1 MRLGKLIL
9 KIKLRIGN
17 IINYSLQ
24 IMPETITTPN
34 ISTKVDS
41 NIKLLST
48 EVQEIISQ
56 KPSWIVRNGI
66 MLFLVIIVV
75 LLTTTFFISYPD
87 VVNANATF
95 TSLNA
100 PKEVKARAEGKLI
113 KLLVAEGKLVNENAI
128 IGFLESRAAH
138 KEVIALSQIIDNTQN
153 NIVTNDLNGLY
164 AAYKNLGEVQQ
175 PYQVFMQAFNT
186 YKQYLSSGFYTRKKN
201 MLQQDYTF
209 LQRLHGNLEEQKKM
223 QQEDLGLAS
232 KNFDANKMLNN
243 DKVIADVEFR
253 NERSK
258 YISKAMSIPQINA
271 SLINN
276 ENSKHEKE
284 KEIAQLEN
292 DIAQQNGIFAQAL
305 NTLKAQLDDWK
316 SKFLLMAPVAGKI
329 YFAEFLQENSQI
341 KVGQTICFVN
351 PENTQYYARIF
362 IPQTNFGKIKVGEE
376 ALLKLNAYPYRE
388 FGIIKAKLNFISSI
402 PTDSGFIAKVILPN
416 GLVTNY
422 KKQLHYTEGL
432 SATAEIITDNL
443 QLSDRL
449 FNELRAVFKKKL

>member
-1 MRLGKLIL
+1 
-9 KIKLRIGN
+9 
-17 IINYSLQ
+17 
-24 IMPETITTPN
+24 MPEIITTQNLPTTN
-34 ISTKVDS
+34 GS

-66 MLFLVIIVV
+66 VLFLGIIAAMIA
-75 LLTTTFFISYPD
+75 TTFFISYPD
-87 VVNANATF
+87 VISANATF

-100 PKEVKARAEGKLI
+100 PKEVKARAEGKLV
-113 KLLVAEGKLVNENAI
+113 KLSVAEGKLVNKNDV
-128 IGFLESRAAH
+128 IGFLESRAVH
-138 KEVIALSQIIDNTQN
+138 NEVIALSQAIDNAQK
-153 NIVTNDLNGLY
+153 NINVNEISGLY
-164 AAYKNLGEVQQ
+164 ASYKNLGEVQQ

-186 YKQYLSSGFYTRKKN
+186 YKQYLSSGFYSRKKN
-201 MLQQDYTF
+201 MLQQDYFF
-209 LQRLHGNLEEQKKM
+209 LQRLHSNLEVQKKM
-223 QQEDLGLAS
+223 QQEDVGLAS
-232 KNFDANKMLNN
+232 KNFDANKLLSN

-292 DIAQQNGIFAQAL
+292 DIAQQKNIFIQAL
-305 NTLKAQLDDWK
+305 NSLKAQVDDWK
-316 SKFLLMAPVAGKI
+316 SKFLLIAPVAGKVS
-329 YFAEFLQENSQI
+329 FAEFLQENSQI

-351 PENTQYYARIF
+351 PENTQYYARVF
-362 IPQTNFGKIKVGEE
+362 IPQTNFGKIKTGEE
-376 ALLKLNAYPYRE
+376 VLLKLNAYPYRE
-388 FGIIKAKLNFISSI
+388 FGIIKAKLDFVSSI

-416 GLVTNY
+416 GLTTNY

-432 SATAEIITDNL
+432 SAQAEIITEDL

-449 FNELRAVFKKKL
+449 FNPPCSFFY

>member
-1 MRLGKLIL
+1 
-9 KIKLRIGN
+9 
-17 IINYSLQ
+17 
-24 IMPETITTPN
+24 MPEIITTPN
-34 ISTKVDS
+34 LLTANGS

-66 MLFLVIIVV
+66 VLFLGIIVM
-75 LLTTTFFISYPD
+75 LLVSTFFISYPD

-100 PKEVKARAEGKLI
+100 PKEVKARAEGKLV
-113 KLLVAEGKLVNENAI
+113 KLSVAEGKLVNENEI
-128 IGFLESRAAH
+128 IGFLESRAVH
-138 KEVIALSQIIDNTQN
+138 NEVISLSQVIDNAQN
-153 NIVTNDLNGLY
+153 NIVANDLNGLY

-175 PYQVFMQAFNT
+175 PYQVFMLVFNT
-186 YKQYLSSGFYTRKKN
+186 YKQYLSNGFYARKKN

-223 QQEDLGLAS
+223 QQEDVALAS
-232 KNFDANKMLNN
+232 KNFDANKILNN

-292 DIAQQNGIFAQAL
+292 DITQQKGIFTQAL

-329 YFAEFLQENSQI
+329 SFAEFLQENSQI
-341 KVGQTICFVN
+341 KVGQTIFFVN
-351 PENTQYYARIF
+351 PENTQYYARVF
-362 IPQTNFGKIKVGEE
+362 IPQTNFGKIKTGEE
-376 ALLKLNAYPYRE
+376 VLLKLNAYPYRE
-388 FGIIKAKLNFISSI
+388 FGIIKAKVDFISAI
-402 PTDSGFIAKVILPN
+402 PTDSGFVAKVVLPN
-416 GLVTNY
+416 GLRTNY

-432 SATAEIITDNL
+432 SAQAEIITEDL

-449 FNELRAVFKKKL
+449 FNELRAVFTKK

>member
-1 MRLGKLIL
+1 
-9 KIKLRIGN
+9 
-17 IINYSLQ
+17 
-24 IMPETITTPN
+24 MPEIITTPN
-34 ISTKVDS
+34 LLTTNDS

-66 MLFLVIIVV
+66 VLFLIIIAAMIA
-75 LLTTTFFISYPD
+75 TTFFISYTD

-100 PKEVKARAEGKLI
+100 PKDVKARVEGKLV
-113 KLLVAEGKLVNENAI
+113 KLLVAEGKLVNENDI

-138 KEVIALSQIIDNTQN
+138 NEVIALSEVINNAQN
-153 NIVTNDLNGLY
+153 NINANEISGLY
-164 AAYKNLGEVQQ
+164 ASYKNLGEVQQ

-186 YKQYLSSGFYTRKKN
+186 YKQYLSSGFYNRKKN
-201 MLQQDYTF
+201 MLQQDYGF
-209 LQRLHGNLEEQKKM
+209 LQRLHSNLEEQKKM
-223 QQEDLGLAS
+223 QQEDVGLAS
-232 KNFDANKMLNN
+232 KNFDANKLLSN

-292 DIAQQNGIFAQAL
+292 DIAQQKNIFVQAL
-305 NTLKAQLDDWK
+305 NSLKAQLDDWK
-316 SKFLLMAPVAGKI
+316 SKFLLTAPVAGKVS
-329 YFAEFLQENSQI
+329 FAEFLEENNQI

-351 PENTQYYARIF
+351 PENTQYYARVF
-362 IPQTNFGKIKVGEE
+362 IPQTNFGKIKTGEE
-376 ALLKLNAYPYRE
+376 VLLKLNAYPHRE
-388 FGIIKAKLNFISSI
+388 FGIVKAKIDFVSSI
-402 PTDSGFIAKVILPN
+402 PRDSGFVAKVVLPK
-416 GLVTNY
+416 GLVTTY
-422 KKQLHYTEGL
+422 KKHLHYTEGL
-432 SATAEIITDNL
+432 TAQAEIITQDL

-449 FNELRAVFKKKL
+449 FNELRAVFKKK